1 MFNWLRKAWG
11 ATKRVLGKVKS
22 GVEGGVRLFNKGKE
36 VYGTAKNFVSN
47 LPVVGS
53 VAKELIGKG
62 EEGLN
67 KYAKEK
73 AGISFEDVNKGVGM
87 ADRVSKY
94 LPSG

>member
-1 MFNWLRKAWG
+1 MFNWLKNAWG
-11 ATKRVLGKVKS
+11 KTKRVLGKVKS
-22 GVEGGVRLFNKGKE
+22 GVESGVKIFNKGKDI
-36 VYGTAKNFVSN
+36 YGTVKNFVSN

-62 EEGLN
+62 EESAN

-73 AGISFEDVNKGVGM
+73 TGISFEDVNKGVGM